1 MYLSKDKDPVI
12 NEKMK
17 KNLVYV
23 SIFSIIMFFAGL
35 SSAYIVLMGDSIWV
49 KAAMPNAFWWSSA
62 VILLSSLS
70 FIYAIFQ
77 AKKNQIS
84 SLKVLMSITFLF
96 GLLFVYFQFKGF
108 NQLKE
113 NGIYGTSTIMV
124 SEGKYGEPF
133 EVKIKG
139 EYVVVEDNT
148 YKLNGKLLEGENLED
163 FTSFLCQF
171 LPSKKN
177 PLGQSFTKKLSD
189 IELFYKSKPLIVK
202 NNTLYLNDSI
212 QLGPSAFQS
221 LHILAQNVKVG
232 RVDMVPLGTIGK
244 DYTIWFK
251 NEELVMNDRKLQRKN
266 GKLLSSF
273 ELNEAE
279 RSRDHASSFLY
290 LLTFAHLLHIMVALI
305 YLSRIVIKTF
315 KNTFNADNH
324 LSLRLTSIFWHFLGL
339 LWGYLILF
347 LIFIHFD

>member
-1 MYLSKDKDPVI
+1 MDLSKDKDPVI

-49 KAAMPNAFWWSSA
+49 KAAMPNAFWWSSGM
-62 VILLSSLS
+62 ILLSSLS
-70 FIYAIFQ
+70 FIFAITQ
-77 AKKNQIS
+77 AKKDQLN
-84 SLKVLMSITFLF
+84 SLKIFIAITFLL

-113 NGIYGTSTIMV
+113 NGIYGTSNIMV

-133 EVKIKG
+133 EVKING
-139 EYVVVEDNT
+139 DYVFVENNEYKFND
-148 YKLNGKLLEGENLED
+148 KPLAGKNLEL
-163 FTSFLCQF
+163 FKSFLGQF

-177 PLGQSFTKKLSD
+177 PLGQSFTKNISNV
-189 IELFYKSKPLIVK
+189 ELVFKSKPLIVK
-202 NNTLYLNDSI
+202 NNSLYINDSI
-212 QLGPSAFQS
+212 QLGPSNFKL
-221 LHILAQNVKVG
+221 LHYLAENVNLG
-232 RVDMVPLGTIGK
+232 RVDMVALGTLGE
-244 DYTIWFK
+244 DYSIWYK
-251 NEELVMNDRKLQRKN
+251 GEELVMNQRKLKRKN
-266 GKLLSSF
+266 GKPLSSY

-279 RSRDHASSFLY
+279 RSRDNASSFLY
-290 LLTFAHLLHIMVALI
+290 LLTYAHLLHILVALI
-305 YLSRIVIKTF
+305 YLLRIVIKTF
-315 KNTFNADNH
+315 RNTYNAQNH

-347 LIFIHFD
+347 LVFIH